1 MAYGKQTKL
10 KFIESLKDTMNIS
23 ITCDAL
29 GVPRRTFYYWLEH
42 DKWFNQMYEE
52 AMAREF
58 DWVKSKWMMKINEG
72 DMKAIERYIKSR
84 GHKYGYEEKQPAQ
97 TQNLNITQADTGK
110 PVILFTATQDQVA
123 TDSAEDEE
131 GE

>member
-29 GVPRRTFYYWLEH
+29 GVTRRTFYYWLEH

-110 PVILFTATQDQVA
+110 PVILFTATQAQVA
-123 TDSAEDEE
+123 PDSAIVEE

>member
-23 ITCDAL
+23 VTCDAL
-29 GVPRRTFYYWLEH
+29 GIPRKTFYNWLEH
-42 DKWFNQMYEE
+42 DEWFNQMYED

-84 GHKYGYEEKQPAQ
+84 GHKYGYEEKQPVQ
-97 TQNLNITQADTGK
+97 TQNLNITKADTGK

-123 TDSAEDEE
+123 TDSAEDAEDE
-131 GE
+131 

>member
-23 ITCDAL
+23 ITSDAL
-29 GVPRRTFYYWLEH
+29 GVPRRNFYYWLEH

-110 PVILFTATQDQVA
+110 PMIVFTKNDNENEEDQ
-123 TDSAEDEE
+123 E
-131 GE
+131 